1 MRTALESVA
10 VTTLEQSPGID
21 AEYRLLRE
29 EAGRLPRP
37 ELRLIE
43 VTGAEGAEF
52 LQGQL
57 TNDIEALE
65 PGQGCYAA
73 LLDRKGKMRSDMVV
87 LRRAADDI
95 LLILPELAAAEVE
108 RHLQMYKIGRDA
120 DVEARDDLAVL
131 SVIGPR
137 TPEAL
142 GGVPLGAEHS
152 HREVRLDGRDVLAAT
167 SAGGADLIASD
178 GRPRAPSPPRSRPT
192 ASTTVSAEAAAIVR
206 VETGRPA
213 FGAEMGNET
222 MPQEAGINERAVN
235 FEKGCYVGQETVARL
250 HYKGKP
256 NRHLRRL
263 RSAQPLEAGAEVR
276 LGERE
281 LGTLGTVVLT
291 PAGDWQAL
299 AILRREAEPGAEVE
313 VGEATATVEAV
324 EEDRALEPAA
334 AVRRPR
340 READR
345 RRLAAVRR
353 RHRDRAPRARSRARP
368 AAPASTRTTTR
379 SRRRRRRSA
388 AAATWRRS
396 RRSSTPRRCAS
407 CCRRPSSTATST
419 TGAAPSASSPRS
431 TRCSTSTT
439 ATGSGSRPR
448 ASRTSPPTAARCSS
462 ATTPAPCPRT
472 GR

>member
-1 MRTALESVA
+1 M
-10 VTTLEQSPGID
+10 TTLEQSPGID

-43 VTGAEGAEF
+43 VSGDEGAEF
-52 LQGQL
+52 LQGQV

-120 DVEARDDLAVL
+120 EVVLREDLALL

-137 TPEAL
+137 TPEAI
-142 GGVPLGAEHS
+142 GGVPLGAEHT
-152 HREVRLDGRDVLAAT
+152 HRKLRLGERDVIAAT
-167 SAGGADLIASD
+167 SNGGADLIASAQDLEAVADALDAD
-178 GRPRAPSPPRSRPT
+178 GVAP
-192 ASTTVSAEAAAIVR
+192 VSAEAAAILR
-206 VETGRPA
+206 VEAGRPA

-263 RSAQPLEAGAEVR
+263 RSADPLEAGAEVR
-276 LGERE
+276 LGERG

-291 PAGDWQAL
+291 PAGDWRAL

-313 VGEATATVEAV
+313 VGEATATVESV
-324 EEDRALEPAA
+324 EE
-334 AVRRPR
+334 
-340 READR
+340 
-345 RRLAAVRR
+345 
-353 RHRDRAPRARSRARP
+353 
-368 AAPASTRTTTR
+368 
-379 SRRRRRRSA
+379 
-388 AAATWRRS
+388 
-396 RRSSTPRRCAS
+396 
-407 CCRRPSSTATST
+407 
-419 TGAAPSASSPRS
+419 PSA
-431 TRCSTSTT
+431 
-439 ATGSGSRPR
+439 
-448 ASRTSPPTAARCSS
+448 
-462 ATTPAPCPRT
+462 
-472 GR
+472 